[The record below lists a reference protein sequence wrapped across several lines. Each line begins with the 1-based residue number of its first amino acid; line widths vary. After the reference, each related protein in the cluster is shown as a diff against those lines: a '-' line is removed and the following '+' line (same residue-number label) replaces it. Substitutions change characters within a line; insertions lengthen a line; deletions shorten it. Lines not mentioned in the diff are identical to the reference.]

1 LAIVILN
8 SNNSDEVYNLV
19 KNYGNRRIG
28 LMTQCVNYQALQRN
42 ISKLHMCKYIHEEIC
57 IRKWVLNILDV
68 ENLSQKI
75 NGKLGGIN
83 SVINL
88 KLALSRSSRED
99 LFMFF
104 GADVKLLNEYENVKS
119 TFFHLGNSFNMLN

>member
-1 LAIVILN
+1 
-8 SNNSDEVYNLV
+8 
-19 KNYGNRRIG
+19 
-28 LMTQCVNYQALQRN
+28 
-42 ISKLHMCKYIHEEIC
+42 
-57 IRKWVLNILDV
+57 LNILDV